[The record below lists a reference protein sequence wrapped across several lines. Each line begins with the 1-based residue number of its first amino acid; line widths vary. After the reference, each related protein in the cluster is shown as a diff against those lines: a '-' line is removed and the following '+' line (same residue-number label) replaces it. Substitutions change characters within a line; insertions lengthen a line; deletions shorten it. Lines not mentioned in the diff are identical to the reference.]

1 VAEVPREDFIL
12 WLVYMLL
19 VKVLDVWCI
28 YGLAVLLW
36 PYLLGSD
43 DAPATAKRGE
53 EKKVLSAVSISSSR
67 F

>member
-1 VAEVPREDFIL
+1 
-12 WLVYMLL
+12 MLL